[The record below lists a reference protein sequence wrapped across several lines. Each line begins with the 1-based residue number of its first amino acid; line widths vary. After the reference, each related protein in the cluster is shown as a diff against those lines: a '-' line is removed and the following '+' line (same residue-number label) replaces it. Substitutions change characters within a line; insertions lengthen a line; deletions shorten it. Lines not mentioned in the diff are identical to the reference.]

1 MADEIEL
8 SVHIDNQQALMSLTE
23 LEVKAGEMSE
33 SVQQMQSGM
42 TTQLPGYAEGM
53 AFQYSQFQDNLQRL
67 IDLRRSIDTASSSF
81 DADRLTESFT
91 RSLKT
96 IENVYKDFTE
106 NFQFSKT
113 IESNLSGMGDA
124 VKNNL
129 LSSLRELQ
137 PELIGE
143 LRKFAA
149 SATQAVGAQTD
160 KSLLNMFAGSDAFK
174 RLQRQLTQRTS
185 AFGGSDDSSLHNLQ
199 TLAKLSM
206 PFAVAQY
213 NRQQIVDWFDKTNA
227 PETFRQMLPKSFQ
240 TIPAYLK
247 NTQLRQRGS
256 NAAENRHLTNDEK
269 KALESIITSDSF
281 ALDAAVS
288 QGIARKHNGRIF
300 LNEYTTREMINA
312 MAGRVMHDIVNGAQ
326 GEARYGIT
334 DVEDPDVFYKI
345 IRKNNKMLT
354 GSLQTARVMN
364 DRFGSWLNPGYY
376 EASKGRFSEGGKDLG
391 TVRFAPRIDTRAFA
405 EYTLDEMKHG
415 AQFDGQPVTEEG
427 RPVRPEDYHQI
438 TLRDSIHHRKLR
450 ATQAGDNV
458 EHNGFSRNA
467 IYLKTPEEAYD
478 YETSPERLK
487 EIEKDLAERIE
498 NGYTVNGRHYSYVRH
513 NATHAEF
520 VLDDIIKELGGG
532 DFEKGRNVFLN
543 GAQRR
548 YTDPVK
554 FHKALDY
561 QNKTATDSQ
570 RIADLYGSDLRGAK
584 VVVSNLKELGMDGF
598 NLISDEIV
606 PASFQGREN
615 EAAEKATYVKFNMAG
630 LRKLYKD
637 KIDSQGNLVI
647 PKAAP
652 GGQDLVIGPDVTM
665 IEDQANIKNFDS
677 LYRDKKGNLLPLE
690 AINAARS
697 QVMQR
702 GDLSAKVTYEG
713 ANTEKRWLSHQMVQ
727 TLGPVFTP
735 ELRKYFMQNVFD
747 ELASLGDDETVRR
760 KLFGGQ
766 NIDLNSPAAQQT
778 IQDYRDSIFE
788 RISQGDL
795 LGPEGGIQYGM
806 AAPWVPSIVNKALKR
821 AGVSLT
827 KEQENAAIDENNVLF
842 MNMLADTLGIVRAPY
857 SAEGNIV
864 AGNEAVKDNFK
875 ALVKTLGLDPNGLYM
890 APGAPML
897 SFMQTEDFDGD
908 INAIMD
914 LSGQGVSRNNPR
926 FAAAMNKLMTDA
938 QAWYQKNIVE
948 RSGRTQE
955 EQEALKAQ
963 RTIQAA
969 NQPGAVFDMFDSK
982 TNAHEIIEGAQAG
995 QKMGLANAVDRNAWQ
1010 YGVSQRV
1017 ARAHRDSASHYD
1029 AVSTFLKERNNFDL
1043 TEDERKILSG
1053 GAPFAAMFKW
1063 INDALEDVDG
1073 NRMWTENSQAQFNK
1087 HNIDKVNLP
1096 SQKQGDIQAAL
1107 YTRFLA
1113 HKQGFDINGKLNL
1126 DEIFAKLPEVDLN
1139 TATGRMTQQLRNIRR
1154 DMGKGLYVALSDS
1167 LAEETKL
1174 MSTMAYNEITRDV
1187 NQDSRFVTTSDKNK
1201 EIARR
1206 FREAGGEVAKN
1217 IDQFVVT
1224 ESIARGNQDLR
1235 NELKQL
1241 SDLSGQ
1247 HSVFGT
1253 SYGITFKEPE
1263 KVIEQNK
1270 RELERIDKENQEK
1283 QRRVDEI
1290 KAKQAGNGRR
1300 LISDTE
1306 YMIYDPNI
1314 SKEQNIKERTEHFK
1328 KQGLSQEA
1336 IDKDAKAVS
1345 DLYDAIES
1353 GQIIVDD
1360 GKNSKFKV
1368 KNNGQWV
1375 NLANE
1380 EVEELK
1386 QLKTLTTEIGDND
1399 ERKAAIEQNIDLA
1412 ENQISAAYNFI
1423 KAQER
1428 FNGIRSNVGQ
1438 FTSGLYSSIAKKEN
1452 ELEGLSKADI
1462 YYNDKWNMANRLS
1475 KELDAFRESQEF
1487 AALSTDDQ
1495 DTINRWLSKDNGLF
1509 ALVDKDLAETT
1520 AFKTKRTLEQYQ
1532 KKNVKHNGNAAI
1544 LKDRFE
1550 AYDKDIENLIG
1561 YRDLL
1566 EERLAAG
1573 GFDDKTRDLFE
1584 KRLVESNKNI
1594 TSAQGEVGRLK
1605 VSEATETLDKIKNTV
1620 INDPF
1625 QKLKQG
1631 AAEAKVQVSAL
1642 VDVLAK
1648 VYKDQGLN
1656 DAEIEKKM
1664 KNYSTLTQQIDENAA
1679 FQKDVLDLQQRSK
1692 VRQILGTYSTDIDSY
1707 DLERQKAF
1715 LDFRQEQSRIAKKY
1729 NSGKLIT
1736 DDERRLLST
1745 SFAEYNRRF
1754 DERHL
1759 DVSSYLTGEDAV
1771 RHKASVNVD
1780 NANKI
1785 IERIRKSKLNKEEKE
1800 LREDTIK
1807 RMFGDNYVDD
1817 QVAAY
1822 RIQQSMKDQRQL
1834 MQAERAEM
1842 QGQQMQRNW
1851 NMRGFSDP
1859 FSRRYMQRMSMY
1871 DQYRSQYSYNKL
1883 MAAQAAQAQ
1892 RERKQALDRLSPNAT
1907 DEERANAQTS
1917 YDTATAAL
1925 NHWNAALEASQQGM
1939 QHFGDESGNFNSSM
1953 NAMGAAIDT
1962 AAEALDRL
1970 IQGFGRQIFNKA
1982 ISEAKAFTTQFDT
1995 QMRTIQ
2001 AITMKS
2007 DSEMAT
2013 VRRQTIDRAIQ
2024 LKTPVANVASVEA
2037 DLYRQGLNDQQVEE
2051 RTSAIIKFATVAGAK
2066 VTDAGKAITTAI
2078 QNGLVSSATE
2088 AMDVLVA
2095 LGDTAATTAEQIF
2108 RGMQKSAAAAKV
2120 AGVSYE
2126 ELTTLLTIGTSKT
2139 QLSGQVI
2146 GTGLQTIFSRMN
2158 RVTNQGLVNDQSGAT
2173 TTINDVEAAL
2183 KSAGVKLR
2191 NDDGK
2196 SFRNSFDVLRDL
2208 SKVWGNLTDIQR
2220 SNITYTM
2227 AGGRQMNVF
2236 QSLMEGMSED
2246 GGAEL
2251 ERLLGMAE
2259 NSEGTTENKYAIS
2272 IKSVTAALDE
2282 LKSTY
2287 DSLVNTIAGGNSIA
2301 PAIEGVTGIINGFN
2315 NLVSNGQSW
2324 VAGLAIIGAALVAFG
2339 VKAMVAN
2346 AAVEGFGKG
2355 TLGVLGTILS
2365 LGAAAGIIAIAGGV
2379 GDMVEGASNNTEE
2392 ARTKKQIE
2400 SGNKFYEAQMK
2411 RTADEQKQIDKVR
2424 ELGEAYE
2431 RAEGQMKTEKAE
2443 ALKSAL
2449 EGLYTTLGGLSV
2461 GFDENGAVV
2470 LKWAEAVGE
2479 AQKKV
2484 TQLRLDAAKVA
2495 DTAKFKEF
2503 SSNLETVFDENN
2515 YTVGLYEN
2523 NGFNSR
2529 DIVQNSLTYA
2539 SQFPG
2544 LFYSLAESDTVRNVI
2559 KGKTGREVFN
2569 DDVYTYLGSIGI
2581 AAEDQEKYIVTD
2593 ENGDKKLNEDALID
2607 YFAAKYLL
2615 DLNTQDPEE
2624 VYKHIEEAKGQKIE
2638 NDSAIY
2644 LSSVFNWLKGFEGS
2658 TEYTEMLNN
2667 VGGDMSQIKP
2677 ETYLEALQNYQQH
2690 SQSSSLSGAQI
2701 NASEAKISTVESYL
2715 RNSSRLSY
2723 LFKDMDQ
2730 KVFEGFISQAIKDIN
2745 PGQYT
2750 DAGELAN
2757 ATEAYIGNAVSRYAN
2772 KDTEF
2777 LNKTF
2782 NPYDSKYNSQITYTG
2797 KDGKTYTFG
2806 TEEYVDA
2813 NDAERIQ
2820 TLIDQHYNEMTSIDT
2835 DPMVSAVEG
2844 AGDSIVDAIGALAE
2858 VITGDETA
2866 KERYEALLSKGKE
2879 TATTPQTDQ
2888 TTSEPTMSSF
2898 VAPEGAI
2905 KIAAGSASDV
2915 GPGYKRPEAQA
2926 KQMTPQER
2934 LTNLYQQGIAAGFT
2948 PAELSEMG
2956 LNEALFNSLSI
2967 SGWDANTFESFIG
2980 PIEKIIGERNT
2991 KLALKHALPYMSL
3004 DEMHEA
3010 GAIDDSLY
3018 TEAKRHRWTY
3028 ADVYNRGLLNNTILS
3043 SEALSNVTSKITEKQ
3058 EAGNAET
3065 RKKAEGAAKLH
3076 QMFDGLTDE
3085 QIEERKDLL
3094 PFLPAYK
3101 QLLIDEAFMAGAE
3114 LKPMSSSVTPLD
3126 VDILKDDTERSR
3138 KRPEFIKALADKGI
3152 TSYADFERGLDSQ
3165 WIDGLLLDVL
3175 PAIGW
3180 TSKQLVDHGLL
3191 TQKQIDE
3198 GDYDAIR
3205 GVAEMLYG
3213 AFFSRKEHDE
3223 TYGTTS
3229 TGISTYK
3236 DLQISQT
3243 PYDYKE
3249 TDEPFVG
3256 KKDRIRTNSVKEKAN
3271 EIKIAAAHEGF
3282 RRSQHAGATVAESL
3296 SIAQQASDAAEEIIE
3311 DTIEE
3316 TLGTDGPV
3324 DLPKLGDLQL
3334 NEITRNLS
3342 DKFSVLS
3349 SVGEMLRAPEII
3361 KEAVESVGESIG
3373 NMATDLVNGVVS
3385 LFTVPTAETDED
3397 PELVSRRIKRSKE
3410 LEAAKQIEDERL
3422 STETYRTER
3431 KRGKQN
3437 TKDGLVKSEESGTSG
3452 NTLKQVETKERRSL
3466 EQIIEDA
3473 TINGNVNNPDL
3484 SGLYSRLLTS
3494 STNVSTLAELNDIIG
3509 ENADD
3514 YEKLFSSNEKLR
3526 KIGESLRKG
3535 DGEYSIE
3542 DFREELRQGAAGT
3555 TLKTLMPQITGT
3567 AYTYDQQLAALTAV
3581 ENGTATTEQ
3590 MDLVAKQWGIDRNT
3604 LMNNKGAYTVLER
3617 NRLQGEAG
3625 AMGRSAATVF
3635 NKLFDFEEN
3644 AENKAIFEALHPE
3657 ISGGE
3662 ARFRAFWTQYA
3673 GNNEEYKSM
3682 MDAYKQAGYTFEMN
3696 DQGQVTAKYNGKAVE
3711 ENPLNPF
3718 DWNRR
3723 HVSRAQ
3729 TLADI
3734 NTVINGGEL
3743 TGKNIEERKT
3753 LLKGYSSEVAQ
3764 YLEMDDKLRESAE
3777 GQELLKKIKI
3787 QIEVDGLDNL
3797 VAVGELTQ
3805 EAATAAK
3812 NLSAGGILRFDAMK
3826 SIRSQTYSNQQLGG
3840 LASASPTSFT
3850 KEMDQALMSQLGL
3863 TEAQYYSQDRTH
3875 WQNELQDYLGS
3886 DAFETSIVN
3895 AYEEEMKNAKSMK
3908 DRNEIRARYR
3918 TTYGLRGERD
3928 GGYSIDR
3935 NWYNNQNYQTVN
3947 SFKATQPIHTKSQ
3960 VLEAAREIYGRQLSV
3975 EQADTQYKEYADEL
3989 KSSYPELYE
3998 YLNTDNAA
4006 RKAELETQIKL
4017 KFAVDGL
4024 ADVKEFKT
4032 ELESIKALAAE
4043 LSASGTG
4050 EQRINALNA
4059 GFEDLQYRAYVYQ
4072 QVDKVRKGEI
4082 GYQDVAPE
4090 VWKYVAGVVGA
4101 KNVETATDAQNYQ
4114 DIYGTSLIDL
4124 LFNNSEGYRQEHEA
4138 ALTALLQNGQITEE
4152 AVTALGGSVRRD
4164 KNIDVEGKATVTPR
4178 VVLDEDWFSGV
4189 NYTPKRKYTT
4199 DSVYSRAENMDM
4211 LRTIREQEM
4220 SLDAA
4225 QGIYEDQI
4233 SQSSSLV
4240 KALQLEERR
4249 RQGKK
4254 VDQAEIDQLWEQAEK
4269 DFSSDPLAG
4278 QKAQLTTKELVSQV
4292 NDIVAAGE
4300 AGRDVFKGL
4309 DSTVQQQLMNLNG
4322 FSQFMLTL
4330 GENTEAATQAQKT
4343 LARTVLSETVKALEE
4358 EGKVIKGLSSDL
4370 DTIIYGN
4377 VVDSTKQINQTNA
4390 DLVQMANIGEIYKR
4404 LTSGGITREQD
4415 WKDFA
4420 SFFNIR
4426 EEDLVKYR
4434 TGEKSLT
4441 ADYGSRVTGTETLR
4455 ADTAM
4460 QAAEQIIRAS
4470 LKDEQLYET
4479 KEVED
4484 VPTGFVDR
4492 LFYNLYTAAGGSK
4505 RMKTVKTEKSTDEI
4519 IAGFEGEQLT
4529 SINNQLEPFGL
4540 TIRDGELVSIDGG
4553 MADKPLTMQQRAAI
4567 ASATRSSAEN
4577 TSKAHDYRLLLQY
4590 GRGFKT
4596 RNFRGNMFE
4605 ALERHAQQLAQ
4616 GDNFTSD
4623 AAEQFF
4629 ASQEYAELKENND
4642 YEGLMARLFALE
4654 NGQEA
4659 SNPYNI
4665 NSEEV
4670 QKYLT
4675 AAETGDYK
4683 TLAKFS
4689 EEKPLLKN
4697 YMQTI
4702 PGWFNI
4708 YSQYTTNQPVDE
4720 EELKAFKGERV
4731 YAELA
4736 EMERLGTI
4744 RKGTAQ
4750 LGRTLTTG
4758 TEEEQRQAVN
4768 TAGSEI
4774 RSAANAKKIV
4784 NEMIENTDEITDA
4797 QWVALKATGE
4807 VGDTEIAYYRQHT
4820 DELDKLKT
4828 RLESKENDLSTAL
4841 ETALAKAFNLGSFDD
4856 IIADGNEQIKA
4867 AIEALL
4873 NLAGLQL
4880 NIDGENVDVGRLKD
4894 TRAGSVIV
4902 SEAADAVSGYG
4913 NKQTNAAR
4921 RRQFYEIVFESGDAT
4936 EFNAALDALGKENEW
4951 AKDADEWKKVL
4962 TEDQASLMMS
4972 MLNGG
4977 ISYESFRNQIQ
4988 QGSPYAPLYLN
4999 NSLFP
5004 VVDTLQQYA
5013 GDNFAYN
5020 PEFDREGFENFI
5032 STTQEGASFA
5042 SSMNSLEYGAQVMRT
5057 FGENTDEANEYWR
5070 LFLNALSAKSIA
5082 QMEQWGDNTKE
5093 VSDAVSDLGKNSKT
5107 ALSTTGQ
5114 LINKMSK
5121 LNDQAYAA
5129 SKAKGKSGSQLDSKA
5144 LGVLSSATGIDQQA
5158 MKKMT
5163 KEEIDGLADMVESSA
5178 NEEFLP
5184 IGQIVAERFQES
5196 VNQAIGSGKITLPQV
5211 LELSVD
5217 GQGTFDFAG
5226 IEALAKMMS
5235 DEELAALAAYAGK
5248 IATLTAKYS
5257 SSGEQI
5263 TVENVLTSLLGGS
5276 GAGYKSAGGGG
5287 GGGGGK
5293 SAAQKLME
5301 ELKREQSLRN
5311 HEIKMIQFQETRYHN
5326 KDEYGNENAMIA
5338 LENEA
5343 QKRLIKTLQDAIE
5356 KTKQQM
5362 AQTKKGSDD
5371 WNSLYD
5377 SVLNYEEAIEQ
5388 ATQAIEDNTK
5398 KMLENEKAILKTRT
5412 DLEQSVL
5419 KEIEAR
5425 KQRERDM
5432 LDGTVSMQDIVLEAI
5447 RQRYRDEWEL
5457 VKKDIEK
5464 KKEALEEEKSLI
5476 DERLQRRKDAEDEAE
5491 KYEELAEYKKQLAL
5505 IQTDSTRTKDAAKL
5519 REKIAEIEKEI
5530 AWDAAQDEADYQKEQ
5545 IDDQLEAYDDFL
5557 NYGEEDLE
5565 SFLEDAD
5572 NLSSEVTSVMQ
5583 LNQEG
5588 LMQWLRENVKEYALA
5603 MTAAQQ
5609 QMIQGWTD
5617 TYEQMLGKTHTYWDE
5632 INEILTGKQ
5641 TWLEYMKQSQ
5651 EYINASEDERK
5662 TMLIEWGEMYDKYV
5676 AAHLTGA
5683 TYSHTDEQLAGT
5695 GTSGSGGG
5703 SGGGGGSGSGE
5714 YKVKYKPSGYIWGSS
5729 YASES
5734 DAKAAI
5740 SAAAKRMGTNVGDYE
5755 IIKPANVTTPTTTS
5769 TTTPTTHTMATVGP
5783 DIPTTSTTAEG
5794 VIDEILHYIYSG
5806 GIKYASG
5813 GLVDYTGPA
5822 WVDGTPS
5829 KPEAFLSAEDTQ
5841 MMRNWIES
5849 AKYVQYRSTVSNIDG
5864 SAFNGSSQNIGEL
5877 IINITEAQFK
5887 DDADFDEVA
5896 RRVGNQFVKELSKQ
5910 GFHTMSYSF

>member
-1679 FQKDVLDLQQRSK
+1679 FQKDALDLQQRSK

-1859 FSRRYMQRMSMY
+1859 FSRNYMQRRNLY
-1871 DQYRSQYSYNKL
+1871 DQYRSQYAYNK
-1883 MAAQAAQAQ
+1883 MMVAQAAEFQ
-1892 RERKQALDRLSPNAT
+1892 RQRKYELDHLKADTT
-1907 DEERANAQTS
+1907 DEERQNAQNS
-1917 YDTATAAL
+1917 YDTATASL
-1925 NHWNAALEASQQGM
+1925 NHWNAALESAQAGM
-1939 QHFGDESGNFNSSM
+1939 THFGDEAGNFNSVM
-1953 NAMGAAIDT
+1953 NAVGAGIDT
-1962 AAEALDRL
+1962 AAQALDRL
-1970 IQGFGRQIFNKA
+1970 IQQFGRQIFQKA
-1982 ISEAKAFTTQFDT
+1982 ISEAKTFTTQFDT
-1995 QMRTIQ
+1995 QMRQIQ

-2007 DSEMAT
+2007 DEEMAT

-2196 SFRNSFDVLRDL
+2196 SFRSSFDVLRDL

-2379 GDMVEGASNNTEE
+2379 GDMVESASNNTEE

-2495 DTAKFKEF
+2495 DTAKLKEF
-2503 SSNLETVFDENN
+2503 NSNLETVFDENN
-2515 YTVGLYEN
+2515 RTVGLYEN
-2523 NGFNSR
+2523 NGFNAK
-2529 DIVQNSLTYA
+2529 DIVQHSLAFAEQNSD
-2539 SQFPG
+2539 
-2544 LFYSLAESDTVRNVI
+2544 LFYTLTDLGAVKQFVE
-2559 KGKTGREVFN
+2559 GKTSGIFN
-2569 DDVYTYLGSIGI
+2569 EDAYTYLESIGI
-2581 AAEDQEKYIVTD
+2581 TENREKYLKEN
-2593 ENGDKKLNEDALID
+2593 ENGDTILDEDALMN
-2607 YFAAKYLL
+2607 YFAGQYLL
-2615 DLNTQDPEE
+2615 NLGNDVIDPNNPINIR
-2624 VYKHIEEAKGQKIE
+2624 KRIEDAKGGIVVP
-2638 NDSAIY
+2638 NSAAY
-2644 LSSVFNWLKGFEGS
+2644 LSNVLDWIEGFDGS
-2658 TEYTEMLNN
+2658 SEFVEMMNN
-2667 VGGDMSQIKP
+2667 VNSGKVEMTPELFYGTLQAYQSRSQAS
-2677 ETYLEALQNYQQH
+2677 L
-2690 SQSSSLSGAQI
+2690 LSGAQV
-2701 NASEAKISTVESYL
+2701 NASEAKTSAVESYL

-2745 PGQYT
+2745 PGQYN

-2757 ATEAYIGNAVSRYAN
+2757 ATEAYIGNAVSRYTN

-2797 KDGKTYTFG
+2797 KDGRTYTFG

-2879 TATTPQTDQ
+2879 KVTETTTETQPADQ
-2888 TTSEPTMSSF
+2888 AASKPERSAF
-2898 VAPEGAI
+2898 VAPSRSI
-2905 KIAAGSASDV
+2905 TIADNGASDI
-2915 GPGYKRPEAQA
+2915 GSGYRRPGAPENLL
-2926 KQMTPQER
+2926 TPQER
-2934 LTNLYQQGIAAGFT
+2934 IIDLYQRGLTAGFT
-2948 PAELSEMG
+2948 PTELSEMG
-2956 LNEALFNSLSI
+2956 LNEALFNSLST
-2967 SGWDANTFESFIG
+2967 SGWDTNTFESFIG
-2980 PIEKIIGERNT
+2980 PIEKIIGERSKNSTSKDANNAVPKSASTEIDAVSEATPGT
-2991 KLALKHALPYMSL
+2991 KAIAAPEVASTETDTATKTIPRKHFDELSQLQQIAEKKDDDKTPLKYLSLLYNRAIANGFTNEELKEMGFDDWFNADWDHVDAKTFNDLFAAPMEAKIEQYGPTKSVLQKALPYLSL
-3004 DEMHEA
+3004 DEMFEA
-3010 GAIDDSLY
+3010 GAIDKSIYDK
-3018 TEAKRHRWTY
+3018 AKKHGWTY
-3028 ADVYNRGLLNNTILS
+3028 GQVYQRGLLKDVVLS
-3043 SEALSNVTSKITEKQ
+3043 SEVLDNVTSRISEK
-3058 EAGNAET
+3058 
-3065 RKKAEGAAKLH
+3065 EGALLETKTNTEDENVVVEIPA
-3076 QMFDGLTDE
+3076 TDE
-3085 QIEERKDLL
+3085 KRK
-3094 PFLPAYK
+3094 
-3101 QLLIDEAFMAGAE
+3101 
-3114 LKPMSSSVTPLD
+3114 
-3126 VDILKDDTERSR
+3126 
-3138 KRPEFIKALADKGI
+3138 
-3152 TSYADFERGLDSQ
+3152 
-3165 WIDGLLLDVL
+3165 
-3175 PAIGW
+3175 
-3180 TSKQLVDHGLL
+3180 
-3191 TQKQIDE
+3191 
-3198 GDYDAIR
+3198 
-3205 GVAEMLYG
+3205 
-3213 AFFSRKEHDE
+3213 
-3223 TYGTTS
+3223 
-3229 TGISTYK
+3229 
-3236 DLQISQT
+3236 
-3243 PYDYKE
+3243 
-3249 TDEPFVG
+3249 
-3256 KKDRIRTNSVKEKAN
+3256 
-3271 EIKIAAAHEGF
+3271 
-3282 RRSQHAGATVAESL
+3282 
-3296 SIAQQASDAAEEIIE
+3296 
-3311 DTIEE
+3311 
-3316 TLGTDGPV
+3316 
-3324 DLPKLGDLQL
+3324 
-3334 NEITRNLS
+3334 EITRAEFPEVVQLEPAEQ
-3342 DKFSVLS
+3342 DK
-3349 SVGEMLRAPEII
+3349 LRKLR
-3361 KEAVESVGESIG
+3361 KER
-3373 NMATDLVNGVVS
+3373 
-3385 LFTVPTAETDED
+3385 DEQNA
-3397 PELVSRRIKRSKE
+3397 RIAAKRSSQSSNEPEATESNESEASAESE
-3410 LEAAKQIEDERL
+3410 L
-3422 STETYRTER
+3422 TES
-3431 KRGKQN
+3431 N
-3437 TKDGLVKSEESGTSG
+3437 ESGTSAK
-3452 NTLKQVETKERRSL
+3452 NTMTNVETKTPRDIK
-3466 EQIIEDA
+3466 QIAEDA
-3473 TINGNVNNPDL
+3473 QASAKQADL
-3484 SGLYSRLLTS
+3484 RPKYSSLLS
-3494 STNVSTLAELNDIIG
+3494 YAN
-3509 ENADD
+3509 NADD
-3514 YEKLFSSNEKLR
+3514 YATLVSNIEAGDASEYFAQLFSSDEELR
-3526 KIGESLRKG
+3526 KIAIDLGKNGGKYTMEDFKEQLRKG
-3535 DGEYSIE
+3535 AAGNTIAN
-3542 DFREELRQGAAGT
+3542 LIPQATGAA
-3555 TLKTLMPQITGT
+3555 
-3567 AYTYDQQLAALTAV
+3567 YSYNQQAAALTAIK
-3581 ENGTATTEQ
+3581 NGTATTEQ
-3590 MDLVAKQWGIDRNT
+3590 MDMIAKNWGIDRNT
-3604 LMNNKGAYTVLER
+3604 LMNNQQAYIALEE
-3617 NRLQGEAG
+3617 NRQQREAG
-3625 AMGRSAATVF
+3625 AMERSAASVF
-3635 NKLFDFEEN
+3635 NDLFKFEEN
-3644 AENKAIFEALHPE
+3644 PETKAVFDRLNLGHPE
-3657 ISGGE
+3657 IDDSH
-3662 ARFRAFWTQYA
+3662 RFTRFWNAYA
-3673 GNNEEYKSM
+3673 GDNEEYKSM

-3797 VAVGELTQ
+3797 VTVGELTQ

-3840 LASASPTSFT
+3840 LASASPASFT
-3850 KEMDQALMSQLGL
+3850 REMDQALMSQLGL
-3863 TEAQYYSQDRTH
+3863 TEAQYYSKDRSY
-3875 WQNELQDYLGS
+3875 WQTELQDYLGS

-3895 AYEEEMKNAKSMK
+3895 AYEEEMKNAKSLK
-3908 DRNEIRARYR
+3908 DRRRIRAFYE
-3918 TTYGLRGERD
+3918 TTYGIGSD
-3928 GGYSIDR
+3928 GKGNYSINRD
-3935 NWYNNQNYQTVN
+3935 WYNNQEYQSTN
-3947 SFKATQPIHTKSQ
+3947 LFEATQPIHTKS
-3960 VLEAAREIYGRQLSV
+3960 EIRNVAQDIFGRRLNAN
-3975 EQADTQYKEYADEL
+3975 EADTEYSEYAEEL

-3998 YLNTDNAA
+3998 YMNSTNAA

-4017 KFAVDGL
+4017 KFSVDGL

-4050 EQRINALNA
+4050 EQRINALNT
-4059 GFEDLQYRAYVYQ
+4059 GFEDLQYRAYAYQ
-4072 QVDKVRKGEI
+4072 QLDKLRKGEI
-4082 GYQDVAPE
+4082 GYQDVSDE
-4090 VWKYVAGVVGA
+4090 VWKYAAGVVGA
-4101 KNVETATDAQNYQ
+4101 KNVETYEDAQRWT
-4114 DIYGTSLIDL
+4114 DINGQSIVDL
-4124 LFNNSEGYRQEHEA
+4124 MFGNSAGYRKEREA
-4138 ALTALLQNGQITEE
+4138 ALAALFENGQIT
-4152 AVTALGGSVRRD
+4152 AAGIKALGGTVSWD
-4164 KNIDVEGKATVTPR
+4164 QLDSDGNIELTAGKKPKATVT
-4178 VVLDEDWFSGV
+4178 LGENWYEGV
-4189 NYTPKRKYTT
+4189 SYTPKQKYTT
-4199 DSVYSRAENMDM
+4199 AGVYSKAENMDM
-4211 LRTIREQEM
+4211 LRTIREQGM
-4220 SLDAA
+4220 DLDAA
-4225 QGIYEDQI
+4225 QREYKDQI
-4233 SQSSSLV
+4233 SQSSSLI
-4240 KALQLEERR
+4240 KALQLETKRKNGDAIDE
-4249 RQGKK
+4249 KEL
-4254 VDQAEIDQLWEQAEK
+4254 AELWTQAEK
-4269 DFSSDPLAG
+4269 DFSSSPLAG
-4278 QKAQLTTKELVSQV
+4278 QKAQLTTGELMDQLT
-4292 NDIVAAGE
+4292 NIAAAGK
-4300 AGRDVFKGL
+4300 AGRAVFEGL

-4358 EGKVIKGLSSDL
+4358 EGKVIKGLSSNL

-4426 EEDLVKYR
+4426 EEDLFKYR

-4470 LKDEQLYET
+4470 LKDEQLYKTE
-4479 KEVED
+4479 EVED

-4492 LFYNLYTAAGGSK
+4492 LIYNLFTAAGGSK
-4505 RMKTVKTEKSTDEI
+4505 RMKTVKTEKNTDEI
-4519 IAGFEGEQLT
+4519 AAELEGDQLAFV
-4529 SINNQLEPFGL
+4529 NNQLKPFG
-4540 TIRDGELVSIDGG
+4540 IMIQNGKRVSIDGG
-4553 MADKPLTMQQRAAI
+4553 MADEPLTIAQRYAYGKTVRG
-4567 ASATRSSAEN
+4567 STREQMDKTADYDQMLRLFSETAGLEENIGDIDDNYLFGRFVRRVSEAEAEG
-4577 TSKAHDYRLLLQY
+4577 SLS
-4590 GRGFKT
+4590 
-4596 RNFRGNMFE
+4596 
-4605 ALERHAQQLAQ
+4605 
-4616 GDNFTSD
+4616 SD
-4623 AAEQFF
+4623 AAEKLVESEEFKTLVDKGDYRGLGTLLNNLRYGESNVTAYTIGNDEVQAQVRALLEGDMNQLALLESNADLKNYLGTISGFNDILAKRQRNISIDQSELDALRNTNMYLQAQEAESSGTVKKGTANELLNLLNAAPLEAISMIGQYGTAMTDTANARRALSYLQDNGGTGANQWSLLTKLGIITESEVDYYKENLDELDELQRRIDEKGKVMDPINTLIQSLMKEYNVSSF
-4629 ASQEYAELKENND
+4629 SDLEGIASESHQILIQALKHIVTVSGGEIGEDGTINGGTSTGYNDLMTELGNASQDRVANATYLNQIGYTAYSQYKAEGTVGERANAVTSFI
-4642 YEGLMARLFALE
+4642 EGLMDNGLIDRDWLNKNSGIGNILGNWQNGMYSGNEEAFMLDLAQQTGYGSFIRDRQIERFMPDMQRYFGEDFMNGNFNIDQEGFMSFYNAPENSGFKAFWDSLSDGKAVMESLGEESERANLIMRDFA
-4654 NGQEA
+4654 
-4659 SNPYNI
+4659 SHMR
-4665 NSEEV
+4665 
-4670 QKYLT
+4670 
-4675 AAETGDYK
+4675 GDYIRASQAYGES
-4683 TLAKFS
+4683 TEDVAKNVS
-4689 EEKPLLKN
+4689 EL
-4697 YMQTI
+4697 
-4702 PGWFNI
+4702 
-4708 YSQYTTNQPVDE
+4708 S
-4720 EELKAFKGERV
+4720 KG
-4731 YAELA
+4731 
-4736 EMERLGTI
+4736 G
-4744 RKGTAQ
+4744 K
-4750 LGRTLTTG
+4750 
-4758 TEEEQRQAVN
+4758 
-4768 TAGSEI
+4768 
-4774 RSAANAKKIV
+4774 AANAV
-4784 NEMIENTDEITDA
+4784 
-4797 QWVALKATGE
+4797 LKNMATQ
-4807 VGDTEIAYYRQHT
+4807 VTSVSKNQFYRQKYRGGDRSSEVVSAIAGMT
-4820 DELDKLKT
+4820 GLSE
-4828 RLESKENDLSTAL
+4828 DLV
-4841 ETALAKAFNLGSFDD
+4841 KKGGSLVDQMLN
-4856 IIADGNEQIKA
+4856 GNEQ
-4867 AIEALL
+4867 
-4873 NLAGLQL
+4873 
-4880 NIDGENVDVGRLKD
+4880 D
-4894 TRAGSVIV
+4894 
-4902 SEAADAVSGYG
+4902 
-4913 NKQTNAAR
+4913 
-4921 RRQFYEIVFESGDAT
+4921 
-4936 EFNAALDALGKENEW
+4936 
-4951 AKDADEWKKVL
+4951 
-4962 TEDQASLMMS
+4962 
-4972 MLNGG
+4972 
-4977 ISYESFRNQIQ
+4977 
-4988 QGSPYAPLYLN
+4988 
-4999 NSLFP
+4999 
-5004 VVDTLQQYA
+5004 
-5013 GDNFAYN
+5013 
-5020 PEFDREGFENFI
+5020 
-5032 STTQEGASFA
+5032 
-5042 SSMNSLEYGAQVMRT
+5042 
-5057 FGENTDEANEYWR
+5057 
-5070 LFLNALSAKSIA
+5070 
-5082 QMEQWGDNTKE
+5082 
-5093 VSDAVSDLGKNSKT
+5093 
-5107 ALSTTGQ
+5107 
-5114 LINKMSK
+5114 
-5121 LNDQAYAA
+5121 
-5129 SKAKGKSGSQLDSKA
+5129 
-5144 LGVLSSATGIDQQA
+5144 
-5158 MKKMT
+5158 
-5163 KEEIDGLADMVESSA
+5163 
-5178 NEEFLP
+5178 
-5184 IGQIVAERFQES
+5184 
-5196 VNQAIGSGKITLPQV
+5196 
-5211 LELSVD
+5211 
-5217 GQGTFDFAG
+5217 
-5226 IEALAKMMS
+5226 
-5235 DEELAALAAYAGK
+5235 ELAAVQTWGD
-5248 IATLTAKYS
+5248 TMTEMLTNEWQSISADLGS
-5257 SSGEQI
+5257 LNLTMDQI
-5263 TVENVLTSLLGGS
+5263 QVLQTGGS
-5276 GAGYKSAGGGG
+5276 VSVDFSDIKDQLDGQVSAQLESMMAMLSQMGFSYHLQATGTGESGKVELIIDSLGKGGKGGGGGG

-5301 ELKREQSLRN
+5301 QLKREQTLRN
-5311 HEIKMIQFQETRYHN
+5311 HEIKMIQFQETRYRN
-5326 KDEYGNENAMIA
+5326 RGEYGNENAMIA

-5371 WNSLYD
+5371 WNSLYE

-5425 KQRERDM
+5425 KQREREM

-5565 SFLEDAD
+5565 SFLEDAN
-5572 NLSSEVTSVMQ
+5572 NLSAEVTSVMQ

-5609 QMIQGWTD
+5609 QMVQGWTD
-5617 TYEQMLGKTHTYWDE
+5617 TYEQMLGITHTYWDE

-5651 EYINASEDERK
+5651 EYIDASEDERK
-5662 TMLIEWGEMYDKYV
+5662 TMLIEWGEMYDNYV

-5703 SGGGGGSGSGE
+5703 SGGGGG
-5714 YKVKYKPSGYIWGSS
+5714 GSS
-5729 YASES
+5729 DGAYRVQYKGYTWSSKYASY
-5734 DAKAAI
+5734 DAAEAAI
-5740 SAAAKRMGTNVGDYE
+5740 QEAMKKTGASRSDYRIISPEPVGTYVGEAAQETEPKMEPGAIVETS
-5755 IIKPANVTTPTTTS
+5755 KPLTGLQIYNPDQEQAMFEALLDQAMLEQYFKSQNNK
-5769 TTTPTTHTMATVGP
+5769 AT
-5783 DIPTTSTTAEG
+5783 
-5794 VIDEILHYIYSG
+5794 YSH
-5806 GIKYASG
+5806 YASG

>member
-875 ALVKTLGLDPNGLYM
+875 ALVKMLGLDPNGLYM

-1107 YTRFLA
+1107 YTRFLS

-1253 SYGITFKEPE
+1253 SHGITFKEPE

-1679 FQKDVLDLQQRSK
+1679 FQKDALDLQQRSK

-1892 RERKQALDRLSPNAT
+1892 RERKQALDRLGPNAT

-1925 NHWNAALEASQQGM
+1925 NHWNAALEASKQGM
-1939 QHFGDESGNFNSSM
+1939 QHFGDESGNFNSAM

-1970 IQGFGRQIFNKA
+1970 IQSFGRQIFQKA
-1982 ISEAKAFTTQFDT
+1982 ISEAKTFTTQFDT
-1995 QMRTIQ
+1995 QMRQIQ

-2108 RGMQKSAAAAKV
+2108 KGMQKSAAAAKV

-2287 DSLVNTIAGGNSIA
+2287 DELVNTISDGSGIA
-2301 PAIEGVTGIINGFN
+2301 PIIEGITGIISGFN
-2315 NLVSNGQSW
+2315 NLVSNGQGW
-2324 VAGLAIIGAALVAFG
+2324 VAGIAVIGAALVAFG
-2339 VKAMVAN
+2339 AKAMIAN

-2355 TLGVLGTILS
+2355 ILGVVGTILS
-2365 LGAAAGIIAIAGGV
+2365 LGAATFIMSMAGGI

-2470 LKWAEAVGE
+2470 LRWAEAVGE

-2495 DTAKFKEF
+2495 DTAKLKEF

-2515 YTVGLYEN
+2515 RTVGLYEN
-2523 NGFNSR
+2523 NGFNAK
-2529 DIVQNSLTYA
+2529 DIVQHSLA
-2539 SQFPG
+2539 FAEQNPD
-2544 LFYSLAESDTVRNVI
+2544 LFYTLTDLGAVKQFVE
-2559 KGKTGREVFN
+2559 GKTSGVFN
-2569 DDVYTYLGSIGI
+2569 EGAYTYLESIGI
-2581 AAEDQEKYIVTD
+2581 TENQEKYLKEN
-2593 ENGDKKLNEDALID
+2593 ENGDTILNEDALMD
-2607 YFAAKYLL
+2607 YFAGQYLFNLGNDVIDPNNPINIRKRIEGAKSGIIVP
-2615 DLNTQDPEE
+2615 N
-2624 VYKHIEEAKGQKIE
+2624 
-2638 NDSAIY
+2638 SAAY
-2644 LSSVFNWLKGFEGS
+2644 LSNALDWIEGFGES
-2658 TEYTEMLNN
+2658 SEFVEMMNN
-2667 VGGDMSQIKP
+2667 VKSGKVEMTPELFYGTLRTYQNRSQ
-2677 ETYLEALQNYQQH
+2677 A
-2690 SQSSSLSGAQI
+2690 SLLNGAQI
-2701 NASEAKISTVESYL
+2701 NASEAKTSAVESYL

-2723 LFKDMDQ
+2723 LFQDMDS
-2730 KVFEGFISQAIKDIN
+2730 KVFDGFISQAIKDIN

-2757 ATEAYIGNAVSRYAN
+2757 AAEAYIGKAVSRYAN
-2772 KDTEF
+2772 KDAEF

-2782 NPYDSKYNSQITYTG
+2782 NPYDSKYSHIITYTG
-2797 KDGKTYTFG
+2797 EDGNQYSFG
-2806 TEEYVDA
+2806 VEGDV
-2813 NDAERIQ
+2813 AEDDVEQLAR
-2820 TLIDQHYNEMTSIDT
+2820 QHYKEMNETNT
-2835 DPMVSAVEG
+2835 DPVVSGLVDVTQAVTTAGANIVSAIEKDEKKDENENPSQKESEGSGGDQSASTAQQEVAVEVKV
-2844 AGDSIVDAIGALAE
+2844 S
-2858 VITGDETA
+2858 
-2866 KERYEALLSKGKE
+2866 
-2879 TATTPQTDQ
+2879 TDNSANTSV
-2888 TTSEPTMSSF
+2888 TTSTTTSSSNNNAFNADF
-2898 VAPEGAI
+2898 VKLGDNT
-2905 KIAAGSASDV
+2905 ASDV
-2915 GPGYKRPEAQA
+2915 GKGLPNPKQDTTTQNTREDLQQRLLDLGNRAREAGITNEELQSMGFGESLLSGEWDLNTLEAQVINPIEAEIVKRTQKNNAQPA
-2926 KQMTPQER
+2926 KQTKHKTEIPEWVKTEEDLQTW
-2934 LTNLYQQGIAAGFT
+2934 LG
-2948 PAELSEMG
+2948 
-2956 LNEALFNSLSI
+2956 SLSPDEI
-2967 SGWDANTFESFIG
+2967 TDMTLHGLFSAKKQKENDEKFMSGEIKS
-2980 PIEKIIGERNT
+2980 
-2991 KLALKHALPYMSL
+2991 
-3004 DEMHEA
+3004 
-3010 GAIDDSLY
+3010 
-3018 TEAKRHRWTY
+3018 
-3028 ADVYNRGLLNNTILS
+3028 
-3043 SEALSNVTSKITEKQ
+3043 
-3058 EAGNAET
+3058 
-3065 RKKAEGAAKLH
+3065 AEGANL
-3076 QMFDGLTDE
+3076 
-3085 QIEERKDLL
+3085 
-3094 PFLPAYK
+3094 
-3101 QLLIDEAFMAGAE
+3101 
-3114 LKPMSSSVTPLD
+3114 VPLD
-3126 VDILKDDTERSR
+3126 ITQMIEGTERAR
-3138 KRPEFIKALADKGI
+3138 NKEANIKKLKEMGIENLDQFEKYIFTHSNGTSADI
-3152 TSYADFERGLDSQ
+3152 IS
-3165 WIDGLLLDVL
+3165 LLLNDL
-3175 PAIGW
+3175 FPTIGW
-3180 TSKQLVDHGLL
+3180 TKDQLIDAGYIESRDVENLKADKLKNAAYILL
-3191 TQKQIDE
+3191 
-3198 GDYDAIR
+3198 GDLF
-3205 GVAEMLYG
+3205 AEE
-3213 AFFSRKEHDE
+3213 EHDKV
-3223 TYGTTS
+3223 YGKTS
-3229 TGISTYK
+3229 SGQSTYRH
-3236 DLQISQT
+3236 LAVARN
-3243 PYDYKE
+3243 PYDYT
-3249 TDEPFVG
+3249 TDVDSEGVAHVRAFVSPE
-3256 KKDRIRTNSVKEKAN
+3256 DRTRTNPVKVALNRGTTLAAYNGLRYGLFKGSSITKAVETAQEAADKVEEK
-3271 EIKIAAAHEGF
+3271 
-3282 RRSQHAGATVAESL
+3282 T
-3296 SIAQQASDAAEEIIE
+3296 EEIIAE
-3311 DTIEE
+3311 VIGTESPVNLS
-3316 TLGTDGPV
+3316 TLDMP
-3324 DLPKLGDLQL
+3324 QL
-3334 NEITRNLS
+3334 NEIVDRMSNIVPQVMPILS
-3342 DKFSVLS
+3342 DQFESVIDGMVDNALSFVDSLFVEPSNAETIETETRKLDNNDPLMKRRKQNARPTLEDLKAEATNPESVLNNVTPFADASKS
-3349 SVGEMLRAPEII
+3349 SNPNGQVRRTLDQIVDDTIRNAKQTDLTSIYSGLLSKATNISTIDELTEML
-3361 KEAVESVGESIG
+3361 G
-3373 NMATDLVNGVVS
+3373 TDAENYAS
-3385 LFTVPTAETDED
+3385 LF
-3397 PELVSRRIKRSKE
+3397 
-3410 LEAAKQIEDERL
+3410 
-3422 STETYRTER
+3422 
-3431 KRGKQN
+3431 N
-3437 TKDGLVKSEESGTSG
+3437 
-3452 NTLKQVETKERRSL
+3452 
-3466 EQIIEDA
+3466 
-3473 TINGNVNNPDL
+3473 
-3484 SGLYSRLLTS
+3484 
-3494 STNVSTLAELNDIIG
+3494 
-3509 ENADD
+3509 
-3514 YEKLFSSNEKLR
+3514 SNEKLR
-3526 KIGESLRKG
+3526 KIANSLIKG

-3635 NKLFDFEEN
+3635 NKLFDFENN
-3644 AENKAIFEALHPE
+3644 AEAKALLADANVFT
-3657 ISGGE
+3657 
-3662 ARFRAFWTQYA
+3662 ARAANAQAINEDRYRFDRYFASYA

-3682 MDAYKQAGYTFEMN
+3682 MEAYKQAGYTFEMD
-3696 DQGQVTAKYNGKAVE
+3696 DQGQVTAKYKGKAVE
-3711 ENPLNPF
+3711 ENPLSPF

-3723 HVSRAQ
+3723 HVSKAQ
-3729 TLADI
+3729 TLADV
-3734 NTVINGGEL
+3734 NTIISGGEL
-3743 TGKNIEERKT
+3743 TGENLEERKT
-3753 LLKGYSSEVAQ
+3753 LVKSYSSELSQ
-3764 YLEMDDKLRESAE
+3764 YLELSEDLKDSTE
-3777 GQELLKKIKI
+3777 GKQLLEKVKI
-3787 QIEVDGLDNL
+3787 QVAVDGLDQL
-3797 VAVGELTQ
+3797 AELGRMSQ
-3805 EAATAAK
+3805 EAVTAVRQ
-3812 NLSAGGILRFDAMK
+3812 LTTGGTLRFDALK
-3826 SIRSQTYSNQQLGG
+3826 GIRASTYSDTQLAG
-3840 LASASPTSFT
+3840 LVNASDSSFT
-3850 KEMDQALMSQLGL
+3850 SEMDQALMGALNL
-3863 TEAQYYSQDRTH
+3863 TEAQYRTQDRSH
-3875 WQNELQDYLGS
+3875 WQAELGRYLGS
-3886 DAFETSIVN
+3886 SEYTDRILNDFR
-3895 AYEEEMKNAKSMK
+3895 EEYGAAHGRDKAA
-3908 DRNEIRARYR
+3908 IARYYR
-3918 TTYGLRGERD
+3918 DTYGVRWDNDENAWT
-3928 GGYSIDR
+3928 IDQD
-3935 NWYNNQNYQTVN
+3935 WYKGREYQRVN
-3947 SFKATQPIHTKSQ
+3947 PLKATQPIHTSSQ
-3960 VLEAAREIYGRQLSV
+3960 IRGAAQGIFTGRLNADQAETTYGEYLDEI
-3975 EQADTQYKEYADEL
+3975 

-3998 YLNTDNAA
+3998 YMNTDNAA

-4050 EQRINALNA
+4050 EQRVNALNT
-4059 GFEDLQYRAYVYQ
+4059 GFEDLQYRAYAYQ
-4072 QVDKVRKGEI
+4072 QLDKLRKGEI
-4082 GYQDVAPE
+4082 GYQDVGDE
-4090 VWKYVAGVVGA
+4090 VWKYAAGVVGA
-4101 KNVETATDAQNYQ
+4101 KNVETYEDAQRWT
-4114 DIYGTSLIDL
+4114 DINGQSIVDL
-4124 LFNNSEGYRQEHEA
+4124 MFGNSAGYRKEREA
-4138 ALTALLQNGQITEE
+4138 ALAALFENGQIT
-4152 AVTALGGSVRRD
+4152 AAGIKALGGTVNWDQLDSD
-4164 KNIDVEGKATVTPR
+4164 GNIELTAGKKPKATVT
-4178 VVLDEDWFSGV
+4178 LGENWYEGV
-4189 NYTPKRKYTT
+4189 SYTPKQKYTT
-4199 DSVYSRAENMDM
+4199 AGVYSKAENMDM
-4211 LRTIREQEM
+4211 LRTIREQGM
-4220 SLDAA
+4220 DLDAA
-4225 QGIYEDQI
+4225 QREYKDQI
-4233 SQSSSLV
+4233 SQSSSLI
-4240 KALQLEERR
+4240 KALQLETKRKNGDAIDE
-4249 RQGKK
+4249 KEL
-4254 VDQAEIDQLWEQAEK
+4254 AELWTQAEK
-4269 DFSSDPLAG
+4269 DFSSSPLAG
-4278 QKAQLTTKELVSQV
+4278 QKAQLTTGELMDQLT
-4292 NDIVAAGE
+4292 NIAAAGK
-4300 AGRDVFKGL
+4300 AGRAVFEGL

-4358 EGKVIKGLSSDL
+4358 EGKVIKGLSSNL

-4470 LKDEQLYET
+4470 LKDEQLYKTE
-4479 KEVED
+4479 EVED

-4505 RMKTVKTEKSTDEI
+4505 RIKTVKTEKSTDEI

-4553 MADKPLTMQQRAAI
+4553 MADKSLTIQQRAAI

-4616 GDNFTSD
+4616 GGNFTSD

-4702 PGWFNI
+4702 PGWNSI
-4708 YSQYTTNQPVDE
+4708 YSQYMTNQEVDE
-4720 EELKAFKGERV
+4720 EEKRSLRNERV
-4731 YAELA
+4731 YNEVS
-4736 EMERLGTI
+4736 EKERLGTVS
-4744 RKGTAQ
+4744 KGTATAVKTLLDGTQ
-4750 LGRTLTTG
+4750 SEIVSSVDRTISTAFSVGQAKNALSYIAQSGDTG
-4758 TEEEQRQAVN
+4758 TSRWSIVARVLGLSDERVQYYKNNLNEIGDLERELNNKTNEAFDPIEEVLASLMDLYNVNSFEDLQSAV
-4768 TAGSEI
+4768 AGSANETHKQIVALISQMLTITGAEI
-4774 RSAANAKKIV
+4774 GEEGNINVAGKRMSYDELSTYAGQKYTESAEDAWIMNQISRAAFSARTNGLNLEYYDPVFESLMEDYNIDDDFL
-4784 NEMIENTDEITDA
+4784 NRHTDLRDLMGQRERGEITDDQFLEGIQELGSYGTFNRQNKYEEYLPLMRQFFGDNFMNGEYDIDQESLGEYLGDPGHSGFMSYLTSATGGVEALESITESGENA
-4797 QWVALKATGE
+4797 QQALKNLSTYMLSEGVRANKMFGSSSEEVAKNIEEFNGNAKTAATAIRNMNSQMTTISNNTFYRNQWRAGKRDSDTMSQVSQMTGLSVNLLKTKGNEGIIEAALKAGE
-4807 VGDTEIAYYRQHT
+4807 QSDQ
-4820 DELDKLKT
+4820 
-4828 RLESKENDLSTAL
+4828 
-4841 ETALAKAFNLGSFDD
+4841 
-4856 IIADGNEQIKA
+4856 A
-4867 AIEALL
+4867 AIEEYANTGAAQIAEKMNANMKTIQIDGVGLDVLL
-4873 NLAGLQL
+4873 KPGEIMTMGLDEIEGKLGGIIDETTQFIISILQAFGVDATL
-4880 NIDGENVDVGRLKD
+4880 NIEKIGDQVKAWFDVASTG
-4894 TRAGSVIV
+4894 T
-4902 SEAADAVSGYG
+4902 
-4913 NKQTNAAR
+4913 
-4921 RRQFYEIVFESGDAT
+4921 
-4936 EFNAALDALGKENEW
+4936 GK
-4951 AKDADEWKKVL
+4951 
-4962 TEDQASLMMS
+4962 
-4972 MLNGG
+4972 
-4977 ISYESFRNQIQ
+4977 
-4988 QGSPYAPLYLN
+4988 
-4999 NSLFP
+4999 
-5004 VVDTLQQYA
+5004 
-5013 GDNFAYN
+5013 
-5020 PEFDREGFENFI
+5020 
-5032 STTQEGASFA
+5032 
-5042 SSMNSLEYGAQVMRT
+5042 
-5057 FGENTDEANEYWR
+5057 
-5070 LFLNALSAKSIA
+5070 KS
-5082 QMEQWGDNTKE
+5082 
-5093 VSDAVSDLGKNSKT
+5093 
-5107 ALSTTGQ
+5107 
-5114 LINKMSK
+5114 
-5121 LNDQAYAA
+5121 
-5129 SKAKGKSGSQLDSKA
+5129 
-5144 LGVLSSATGIDQQA
+5144 
-5158 MKKMT
+5158 
-5163 KEEIDGLADMVESSA
+5163 
-5178 NEEFLP
+5178 
-5184 IGQIVAERFQES
+5184 
-5196 VNQAIGSGKITLPQV
+5196 
-5211 LELSVD
+5211 
-5217 GQGTFDFAG
+5217 
-5226 IEALAKMMS
+5226 
-5235 DEELAALAAYAGK
+5235 
-5248 IATLTAKYS
+5248 
-5257 SSGEQI
+5257 
-5263 TVENVLTSLLGGS
+5263 
-5276 GAGYKSAGGGG
+5276 GGGG

-5301 ELKREQSLRN
+5301 QLKREQALRN
-5311 HEIKMIQFQETRYHN
+5311 HEIKMIQFQETRYRN
-5326 KDEYGNENAMIA
+5326 RGEYGNENAMIA

-5432 LDGTVSMQDIVLEAI
+5432 LDGSVSMQDIILEAI

-5491 KYEELAEYKKQLAL
+5491 KYEELSEYKKQLAL
-5505 IQTDSTRTKDAAKL
+5505 ISMDSTRTKDAAKL
-5519 REKIAEIEKEI
+5519 REKIAELEKEI
-5530 AWDAAQDEADYQKEQ
+5530 AWDAAEDEAEYQKEQ

-5565 SFLEDAD
+5565 SFLEDAN
-5572 NLSSEVTSVMQ
+5572 NLSSEVTSVLQM
-5583 LNQEG
+5583 NQDG

-5617 TYEQMLGKTHTYWDE
+5617 TYEQMLGITHTYWEE
-5632 INEILTGKQ
+5632 INDILTGKQ

-5651 EYINASEDERK
+5651 EYIDASEDERK
-5662 TMLIEWGEMYDKYV
+5662 TMLIEWGEMYDNYV

-5734 DAKAAI
+5734 EAKAAI

-5769 TTTPTTHTMATVGP
+5769 TTTPTTQTMATVGP

-5794 VIDEILHYIYSG
+5794 VIDEILRYIYSG